1 MTGVLDSDIH
11 KYKSRDT
18 QAQLCALNQTLQSF
32 NPRDLHKPMGCW
44 EKCKRM
50 CMVSPAQD
58 QVSPLTLH
66 WFCFS
71 LGPNPFSQG
80 TPRILG

>member
-1 MTGVLDSDIH
+1 MTGILDSDIH

-44 EKCKRM
+44 EE
-50 CMVSPAQD
+50 
-58 QVSPLTLH
+58 
-66 WFCFS
+66 
-71 LGPNPFSQG
+71 
-80 TPRILG
+80 